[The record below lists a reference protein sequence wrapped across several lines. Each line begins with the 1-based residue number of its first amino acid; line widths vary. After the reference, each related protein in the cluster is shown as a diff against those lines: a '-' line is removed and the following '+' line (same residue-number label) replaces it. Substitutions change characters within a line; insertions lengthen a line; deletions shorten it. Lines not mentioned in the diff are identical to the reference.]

1 MRLCR
6 YLPAVG
12 RGRGVRRF
20 SVVTEEGGVK
30 GRKCFCCFFDF
41 FPFPQKNLV
50 LLFCSLDAGYNPGGV
65 VGTDLSVWPEKNSCF
80 PF

>member
-12 RGRGVRRF
+12 PGGGGVRRF
-20 SVVTEEGGVK
+20 SMVTEEGGVK

-41 FPFPQKNLV
+41 FFPFPPPKKKFGPVV
-50 LLFCSLDAGYNPGGV
+50 LFA
-65 VGTDLSVWPEKNSCF
+65 
-80 PF
+80 